1 MINITVYA
9 DEVTVALDQLPRKI
23 RENLKAKF
31 EGIFTDVRQELA
43 QTIPGKYIDPRFIQ
57 SGVEQIGSLQIG
69 FIEAEDKPGFYV
81 ILPTKAKALRFIA
94 KSGDLVMTKRVLHP
108 YLKGA
113 PVVAQYLETKKPW
126 ILDQLEDAVIEAL

>member
-9 DEVTVALDQLPRKI
+9 DEVLFGLDQLPRKI
-23 RENLKAKF
+23 RESLGAKF
-31 EGIFTDVRQELA
+31 QTIFADVRQELS
-43 QTIPGKYIDPRFIQ
+43 QTVPGKYIDQRYIQ

-81 ILPTKAKALRFIA
+81 ILPTKARALRFIA

-113 PVVAQYLETKKPW
+113 PIVAQYLETKKPW
-126 ILDQLEDAVIEAL
+126 IFDQLESAVIEAL